1 MSTNARSCPWAED
14 SRPPPVLTKARNY
27 QLWRSGAYGCKLR
40 SWRTVEEWEASGFSG
55 LVALRILA
63 GGGGPCW
70 YDLLPVDVRFCLSQ
84 LAARGFP
91 LDQFTVDEAAPA
103 GNVVLQGEYLNDVYV
118 LGGEVVHCHLHY
130 SRVRAQMRD
139 ALASA
144 PEEAGG
150 LRADLLLSSV
160 MTPGSLEDW
169 KLLTGRFPGHVL
181 EVSVYGSCL
190 GDVPRRN
197 ALVWEV
203 RRY

>member
-1 MSTNARSCPWAED
+1 MRLGTLQYPWAED
-14 SRPPPVLTKARNY
+14 FRPPPVLSKALNY

-70 YDLLPVDVRFCLSQ
+70 YDLQPVDVRFCLRQ
-84 LAARGFP
+84 LAARGFS
-91 LDQFTVDEAAPA
+91 LDRFTVDEAAPA
-103 GNVVLQGEYLNDVYV
+103 RDVVLQGEYLNDVYV
-118 LGGEVVHCHLHY
+118 LGGGVVHCHLHY
-130 SRVRAQMRD
+130 SRARAQMRD
-139 ALASA
+139 ALALA
-144 PEEAGG
+144 PEEASGMS
-150 LRADLLLSSV
+150 ADLLLSSV
-160 MTPGSLEDW
+160 MTPSSLDDW
-169 KLLTGRFPGHVL
+169 KLLTGRYPGHVL

-190 GDVPRRN
+190 GDVPGRN